1 MSQTALMTLAR
12 EAIGD
17 FNALIGIQAAS
28 DTDLRRRGLDE
39 NEIAT
44 VRSGFFDRLAQA
56 GSFDGEDWKPNGC
69 CSG

>member
-1 MSQTALMTLAR
+1 MSQTALMALAR

-17 FNALIGIQAAS
+17 FNALIRVQAAS
-28 DTDLRRRGLDE
+28 DAELQLRGLDAD
-39 NEIAT
+39 EIAT
-44 VRSGFFDRLAQA
+44 VRGGFFDRLAQA